1 MISLQHIPEDGAQWP
16 LIFSLVLRPSW
27 VRSASRSMNPYIVCF
42 VVIAVVAIL
51 AVTTGLLV
59 YFLALGPKD
68 YFYRSSFQ
76 ILNVQYTD
84 ELSSP
89 NTQKYRSLSEKIE
102 SEITQ
107 TFKKSNLR
115 KQFIRAHVVRLRQN
129 GSDVIGDIVMKFKFA
144 RNSNEPSVKRKIE
157 SVLRQMLNKPG
168 NLAMNTIDLTQITH
182 QDTEDILTQECGVR
196 PDLISLSDE
205 RIIGGTK
212 AKEGDWPWQVSLQW
226 NNLHHCG
233 GVFISKEW
241 ILTAAHCFRSRSDTL
256 QWTVTFGIST
266 KFPKERRGV
275 RTILI
280 HNNYKPETHENDIA
294 LLQLDR
300 EVTFTRNIRTVCL
313 PDASQNILPGS
324 RTYVTGWGSQ
334 RYSGSPVPDLQQA
347 QVNIISNNV
356 CNAPSSYNGAILP
369 GMLCA
374 GLSQGG
380 VDACQGD
387 SGGPLVQEDARRLW
401 FLVGIVSWGDQC
413 ALPDKPGVYTLV
425 TAYREWINQHAG
437 I

>member
-1 MISLQHIPEDGAQWP
+1 MVP
-16 LIFSLVLRPSW
+16 RPSG
-27 VRSASRSMNPYIVCF
+27 VPSASRSVNPSIVCF

-59 YFLALGPKD
+59 YFLAFGQKE
-68 YFYRSSFQ
+68 YFYSSSLQ

-89 NTQKYRSLSEKIE
+89 ITQKYRSLSEKIE
-102 SEITQ
+102 SAITK
-107 TFKKSNLR
+107 TFEESNLR
-115 KQFIRAHVVRLRQN
+115 SQFIRAHVVGLRQS
-129 GSDVIGDIVMKFKFA
+129 GSDVIGDTVMKFKFA
-144 RNSNEPSVKRKIE
+144 RNSNEPSVKRKIQ
-157 SVLRQMLNKPG
+157 SVLQQMPNNPG
-168 NLAMNTIDLTQITH
+168 NLTMNAIDLKQITH
-182 QDTEDILTQECGVR
+182 KDTEDILTKECGVR
-196 PDLISLSDE
+196 PDLISLSAE

-226 NNLHHCG
+226 DNLHHCG

-241 ILTAAHCFRSRSDTL
+241 ILTAAHCFKSRSDTL

-266 KFPKERRGV
+266 IFPKEKRRI

-280 HNNYKPETHENDIA
+280 HNNYNPETHENDIA

-324 RTYVTGWGSQ
+324 PAYVTGWGSQ
-334 RYSGSPVPDLQQA
+334 RYSGSQVPDLQQA
-347 QVNIISNNV
+347 RVNIISNNV
-356 CNAPSSYNGAILP
+356 CNKPSSYNGAILP

-374 GLSQGG
+374 GLSRGG

-387 SGGPLVQEDARRLW
+387 SGGPLVQEDARQLW
-401 FLVGIVSWGDQC
+401 FLVGIVSWGYQC

-425 TAYREWINQHAG
+425 TAYREWIHEQAG

>member
-1 MISLQHIPEDGAQWP
+1 
-16 LIFSLVLRPSW
+16 
-27 VRSASRSMNPYIVCF
+27 
-42 VVIAVVAIL
+42 AIMD
-51 AVTTGLLV
+51 AIGLKICESIHRE
-59 YFLALGPKD
+59 KD

-76 ILNVQYTD
+76 ILNVQCTD
-84 ELSSP
+84 ELRSP
-89 NTQKYRSLSEKIE
+89 ITQKCRSLSEKIE
-102 SEITQ
+102 SEITK
-107 TFKKSNLR
+107 TFKESNLR
-115 KQFIRAHVVRLRQN
+115 RQFIRAHVVRLRQSGN
-129 GSDVIGDIVMKFKFA
+129 DVIGDIVMKFKFA

-157 SVLRQMLNKPG
+157 SVLHQMLNDPG
-168 NLAMNTIDLTQITH
+168 NLAMNTTDLTRKNNSPGH
-182 QDTEDILTQECGVR
+182 R
-196 PDLISLSDE
+196 RYFNS

-226 NNLHHCG
+226 SNLHHCG

-266 KFPKERRGV
+266 IFPKERRGI

-280 HNNYKPETHENDIA
+280 HNNYKPGTHENDIA

-300 EVTFTRNIRTVCL
+300 EVTFTRNIHTVCL

-324 RTYVTGWGSQ
+324 PAYVTGWGSQ

-347 QVNIISNNV
+347 RVNIISNNV
-356 CNAPSSYNGAILP
+356 CNAPSSYNGTILP

-387 SGGPLVQEDARRLW
+387 SGGPLVQEDARQLW